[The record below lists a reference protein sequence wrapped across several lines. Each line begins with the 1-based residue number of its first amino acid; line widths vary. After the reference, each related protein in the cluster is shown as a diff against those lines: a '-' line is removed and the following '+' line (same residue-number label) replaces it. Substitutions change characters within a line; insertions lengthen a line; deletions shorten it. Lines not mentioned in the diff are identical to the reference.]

1 MSAEPFVAEPV
12 PNVPGLATLLLPER
26 VREAIREIATRSDIL
41 FIGATAGTREVP
53 QTLAGITADLDPLGY
68 RVLALDL
75 HPSAR
80 DSLIAWAD
88 GTADKL
94 PLLFDPHAQG
104 QGSLQILGLVR
115 AVRAMGWDIW
125 CFDVTGTQ
133 DRSWSERNR
142 ASAESFLAYYQ
153 GGPEGAKVLA
163 LGSPLDTRLCYEPR
177 TPCDD
182 WPGGIVSPY
191 FWPSCTADL
200 VGMLPSK
207 SIHSIGVVFHGGR
220 FISTLGS
227 QPMRVEPW
235 RWAGASAAISP
246 SVEGEGHT
254 LDLHLPESAPAS
266 FVTRFRPHKLRSA
279 RLLSD
284 PPGSERPLWL
294 IGILLALQDNLRV
307 YLTPK
312 HRIVVMEGDGFADE
326 SHCLLEVLPFLPD
339 AGRAAR
345 AGGTPCLS
353 AELQRRAA
361 RELAELAGI
370 EIIAPT
376 GPVPGEC
383 VD

>member
-12 PNVPGLATLLLPER
+12 PSVPGLATLRLPER

-41 FIGATAGTREVP
+41 FIGATEGTREVP
-53 QTLAGITADLDPLGY
+53 QMLAGITADLDPLGY
-68 RVLALDL
+68 RVLALEL
-75 HPSAR
+75 HPAAR

-88 GTADKL
+88 GTTDKL
-94 PLLFDPHAQG
+94 PLLFDPHVGG

-153 GGPEGAKVLA
+153 GGPEGVKVFA
-163 LGSPLDTRLCYEPR
+163 LGSPMNTRLCYEPR

-200 VGMLPSK
+200 VDMLPSK
-207 SIHSIGVVFHGGR
+207 SIHSIGVVFHRGK
-220 FISTLGS
+220 FINIQGP

-235 RWAGASAAISP
+235 PWDGAIAVISP
-246 SVEGEGHT
+246 SVEGHT
-254 LDLHLPESAPAS
+254 LDLHLPESTPAS
-266 FVTRFRPHKLRSA
+266 FVTRFRPHKLCSA

-294 IGILLALQDNLRV
+294 IGILLALQDNSRV

-312 HRIVVMEGDGFADE
+312 HRIVVMEGDELVDE
-326 SHCLLEVLPFLPD
+326 PHCTLEVFHFLRDVGMAVRTNGTPYLS
-339 AGRAAR
+339 AELHRRAAR
-345 AGGTPCLS
+345 A
-353 AELQRRAA
+353 
-361 RELAELAGI
+361 LAELAGV